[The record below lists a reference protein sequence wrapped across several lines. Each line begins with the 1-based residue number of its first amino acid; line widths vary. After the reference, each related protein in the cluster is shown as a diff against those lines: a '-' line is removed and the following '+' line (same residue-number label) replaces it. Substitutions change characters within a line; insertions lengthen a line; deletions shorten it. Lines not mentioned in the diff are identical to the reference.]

1 MTPSLPMKAPE
12 CITRPPAAMTRQLP
26 RGGGAY
32 ARKPPPVA
40 PLDAAKTK
48 LPFDPL
54 PPPPP
59 PPKAKEPPPPP
70 ARIRMA
76 KEREGKIPLAERL
89 EPGDVD
95 FGKVS
100 FVDFDGD
107 CGGECVCGV
116 VCGDNATYGGGDS
129 GACPS
134 TNGKRGSLCFPVL
147 LLNSSFLSS
156 HQLPVEHPLFLSLIR
171 QVKTP
176 DKIPHEPASTCP
188 YLRHGMRLQ
197 SARSTWHSSI
207 TRIECE

>member
-1 MTPSLPMKAPE
+1 MGSIIQAATAATMTPSLPMKAPE

-100 FVDFDGD
+100 FVDCDGG

-116 VCGDNATYGGGDS
+116 VCGNIWRWRQRRM
-129 GACPS
+129 PVHEWQ
-134 TNGKRGSLCFPVL
+134 KR
-147 LLNSSFLSS
+147 
-156 HQLPVEHPLFLSLIR
+156 QPLFPRVTSELIF
-171 QVKTP
+171 P
-176 DKIPHEPASTCP
+176 FIPSAACGASPVPLADSPGKNT
-188 YLRHGMRLQ
+188 
-197 SARSTWHSSI
+197 
-207 TRIECE
+207 

>member
-1 MTPSLPMKAPE
+1 VRQQRRPSSFVNAFITAHASSSPARAVLEKRKNDLISQKTREMGSIIQAATAATMTPSLPMKAAE
-12 CITRPPAAMTRQLP
+12 CITRPPAAVTRQLP
-26 RGGGAY
+26 RGGGAC

-76 KEREGKIPLAERL
+76 KEREGKMPLAERL

-95 FGKVS
+95 FGKVR
-100 FVDFDGD
+100 FVDCDGD
-107 CGGECVCGV
+107 CGGECVCVCVWCGV
-116 VCGDNATYGGGDS
+116 WRYCNISGGGDS

-134 TNGKRGSLCFPVL
+134 TYGKR
-147 LLNSSFLSS
+147 
-156 HQLPVEHPLFLSLIR
+156 
-171 QVKTP
+171 
-176 DKIPHEPASTCP
+176 
-188 YLRHGMRLQ
+188 
-197 SARSTWHSSI
+197 
-207 TRIECE
+207 